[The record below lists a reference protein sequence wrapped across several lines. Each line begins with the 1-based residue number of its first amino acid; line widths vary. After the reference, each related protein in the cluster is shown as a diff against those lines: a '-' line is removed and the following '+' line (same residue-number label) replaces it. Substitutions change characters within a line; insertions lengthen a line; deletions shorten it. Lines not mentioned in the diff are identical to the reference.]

1 MNKISEL
8 NARREALKIRL
19 HKSKQKHDLLKAKI
33 YRGREDKK
41 EINKK
46 EINKKEINK
55 KEIDKKLID
64 KVDKTSDIIIDIV
77 KNSVSIW
84 KRKINPSSRKQTDMW
99 KYAKFINDEV
109 KSTIINPWTNWS
121 ALEIKKIEPCPA
133 VLHHLK
139 TINT

>member
-33 YRGREDKK
+33 YRGRED
-41 EINKK
+41 
-46 EINKKEINK
+46 KKEINK

-109 KSTIINPWTNWS
+109 KSTIINPWTN
-121 ALEIKKIEPCPA
+121 
-133 VLHHLK
+133 
-139 TINT
+139 

>member
-55 KEIDKKLID
+55 KEINKKEIDKKLID

-77 KNSVSIW
+77 KNSVSI
-84 KRKINPSSRKQTDMW
+84 
-99 KYAKFINDEV
+99 
-109 KSTIINPWTNWS
+109 
-121 ALEIKKIEPCPA
+121 
-133 VLHHLK
+133 
-139 TINT
+139 

>member
-33 YRGREDKK
+33 YRGRED
-41 EINKK
+41 
-46 EINKKEINK
+46 KKEINK